1 MQKTSRFSRLLTL
14 VTAVALAVCLPV
26 SAYAE
31 TETTEEAA
39 APAVVEEAAQDNTA
53 DEAASEDSASCVC
66 AWWMLPFLWTP
77 PRAISRAIPTMLP

>member
-39 APAVVEEAAQDNTA
+39 APAVVEEATQDNTA
-53 DEAASEDSASCVC
+53 DEAASEDSASCVRVVV
-66 AWWMLPFLWTP
+66 LWTP
-77 PRAISRAIPTMLP
+77 PRDISRAIPTMLH

>member
-31 TETTEEAA
+31 TET
-39 APAVVEEAAQDNTA
+39 
-53 DEAASEDSASCVC
+53 
-66 AWWMLPFLWTP
+66 
-77 PRAISRAIPTMLP
+77 PRKLLHPQ

>member
-39 APAVVEEAAQDNTA
+39 APAVAVGSTGFG
-53 DEAASEDSASCVC
+53 ASIK
-66 AWWMLPFLWTP
+66 MGY
-77 PRAISRAIPTMLP
+77 R